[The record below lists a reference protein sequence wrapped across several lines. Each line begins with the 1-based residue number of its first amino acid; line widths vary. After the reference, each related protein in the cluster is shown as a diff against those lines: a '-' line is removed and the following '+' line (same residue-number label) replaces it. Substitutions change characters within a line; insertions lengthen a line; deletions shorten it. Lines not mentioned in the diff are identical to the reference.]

1 MAMVKQN
8 LFSLKQLTKTKKI
21 TLGIILV
28 AFIIVGTSFL
38 LPLARS
44 YSLRYESNKALKE
57 NRSQIDDAINQYTTS
72 TARVLGVGPAAR
84 FTIAYNSCYTDHDD
98 GGWIANNYNYN
109 CLVTDFKFF
118 EVKNDSELMAAI
130 KRDAELSQRGN
141 SSNTEYYG
149 NVYSLNISYNKKY
162 DGMKDLPNS
171 VKIVMPNTYTDVR
184 EVLSLGVVSNSPTV
198 VAYASADAIA
208 NRVILNQKGSEAL
221 DPKKTY
227 IVLQYGYEYF
237 HKDIG
242 CRIPALLFCE
252 SPI

>member
-1 MAMVKQN
+1 MVRRN
-8 LFSLKQLTKTKKI
+8 IFSLKQLTKTKKI
-21 TLGIILV
+21 TLGMILV
-28 AFIIVGTSFL
+28 ALVIVGASFL

-44 YSLRYESNKALKE
+44 YSLRYESNRELKE

-84 FTIAYNSCYTDHDD
+84 FTITYNSCYTDHDD
-98 GGWIANNYNYN
+98 SGWIANNYNYN

-118 EVKNDSELMAAI
+118 EVKKDSELMAAI
-130 KRDAELSQRGN
+130 KRGAEPSRQ
-141 SSNTEYYG
+141 SSSVNTEYYG
-149 NVYSLNISYNKKY
+149 DVYSLNIRYSEKY
-162 DGMKDLPNS
+162 EGIHELPNS
-171 VKIVMPNTYTDVR
+171 VKIVMPNTYRDVK
-184 EVLSLGVVSNSPTV
+184 EVLSLGVVSNNPIV
-198 VAYASADAIA
+198 VAYANADAVA
-208 NRVILNQKGSEAL
+208 NRVLISQKGSEAL